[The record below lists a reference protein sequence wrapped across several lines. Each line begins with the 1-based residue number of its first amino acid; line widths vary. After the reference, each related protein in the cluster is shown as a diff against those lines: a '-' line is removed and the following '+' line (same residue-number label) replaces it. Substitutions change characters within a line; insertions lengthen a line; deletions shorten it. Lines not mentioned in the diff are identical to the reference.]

1 MEMTMMFDDQWLE
14 KKIEEI
20 KGMQSEIEKRLEQLK
35 QQQLMN
41 LGAITILNGMRQEL
55 TKEDDA
61 AK

>member
-1 MEMTMMFDDQWLE
+1 MFDDQWLE